1 METIIKAIGEIEHE
15 FGQLQE
21 KFRQLRL
28 ALEQEAGVQKKRE
41 ELPDGV
47 LRMLRT
53 NIADCGLSV
62 RLYNV
67 LNRNG
72 VRTVADLA
80 ATRRPWW
87 IRQRGF
93 GKKTLR
99 ECDAFLEKAGIRFGM
114 SAGPYGIPLTDNA
127 DYRDFVKLNVEIDGL
142 HGWDEN
148 HGASLQ

>member
-1 METIIKAIGEIEHE
+1 MEVIIKAIVEIEYE

-28 ALEQEAGVQKKRE
+28 ALEQKAVVQKKRE

-47 LRMLRT
+47 LRMLRL
-53 NIADCGLSV
+53 NIADCGLSR

-80 ATRRPWW
+80 ATR
-87 IRQRGF
+87 
-93 GKKTLR
+93 
-99 ECDAFLEKAGIRFGM
+99 LEKA
-114 SAGPYGIPLTDNA
+114 
-127 DYRDFVKLNVEIDGL
+127 
-142 HGWDEN
+142 
-148 HGASLQ
+148 